1 MSKFDHSTPYL
12 NRNPL
17 NIRYSKSVKWQKQT
31 GMFKGFVRFESFQW
45 GYRAAV
51 KILRSYHLRGIR
63 SIRDI
68 ISTWAP
74 PTENNTEA
82 YIANVVNFV
91 RNASLRNG
99 ASTYENENPNHN
111 PNKKSPC
118 RGDLEGLEY
127 CARTQINLKDR
138 EEVINLLMA
147 MTKVE
152 MGANAAQLHSLR
164 GDAEWGYDMAV
175 TEPNFFK

>member
-63 SIRDI
+63 SIGAI
-68 ISTWAP
+68 IGTWAP
-74 PTENNTEA
+74 SSENDTKA
-82 YIANVVNFV
+82 YTKTV
-91 RNASLRNG
+91 LDYLNG
-99 ASTYENENPNHN
+99 VWAIEP
-111 PNKKSPC
+111 P
-118 RGDLEGLEY
+118 EY
-127 CARTQINLKDR
+127 CAKTQINLKDR

-164 GDAEWGYDMAV
+164 GDAEWGYDRAV
-175 TEPNFFK
+175 TEPGFFRL

>member
-1 MSKFDHSTPYL
+1 MRQNKEKYFNETIAYR

-17 NIRYSKSVKWQKQT
+17 NIRYSKTVTWQGQMGEEKGLVKFQ
-31 GMFKGFVRFESFQW
+31 GFSL

-63 SIRDI
+63 TIGKI
-68 ISTWAP
+68 IETWAP
-74 PTENNTEA
+74 RNENNTEA

-118 RGDLEGLEY
+118 RGDLEGLE
-127 CARTQINLKDR
+127 
-138 EEVINLLMA
+138 
-147 MTKVE
+147 
-152 MGANAAQLHSLR
+152 
-164 GDAEWGYDMAV
+164 
-175 TEPNFFK
+175 

>member
-63 SIRDI
+63 SIGAI
-68 ISTWAP
+68 IETWAP
-74 PTENNTEA
+74 SSENDTKA
-82 YIANVVNFV
+82 YTKIV
-91 RNASLRNG
+91 LDYLNG
-99 ASTYENENPNHN
+99 VWAIEP
-111 PNKKSPC
+111 P
-118 RGDLEGLEY
+118 EY
-127 CARTQINLKDR
+127 CAKTQINLKDR
-138 EEVINLLMA
+138 EEVVNLLMA

-175 TEPNFFK
+175 TEPGFFRL